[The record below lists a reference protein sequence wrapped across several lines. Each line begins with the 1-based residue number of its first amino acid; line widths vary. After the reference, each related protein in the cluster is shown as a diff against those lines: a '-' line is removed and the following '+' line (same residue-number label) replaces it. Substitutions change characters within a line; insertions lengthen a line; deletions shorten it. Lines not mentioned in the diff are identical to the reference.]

1 MSARDAVIQ
10 KKFKFIALINSNEE
24 MKYIMERIT
33 FLEESGLLMKGVSE
47 TIENEAIEQKGGL
60 LDMKLG
66 TLGPSLLG
74 NMLPSKGLI
83 RAGEGTIRAG

>member
-1 MSARDAVIQ
+1 MSARDAAIP

-47 TIENEAIEQKGGL
+47 TIENEAIEQKGGFLDL
-60 LDMKLG
+60 LLG
-66 TLGPSLLG
+66 TLGSSLLG
-74 NMLPSKGLI
+74 NMLPRKELI
-83 RAGEGTIRAG
+83 RACEGTIKAG

>member
-1 MSARDAVIQ
+1 MSARDANFQ

-33 FLEESGLLMKGVSE
+33 FLEESGLLMKGISE
-47 TIENEAIEQKGGL
+47 AIENEAIEQKGGFL
-60 LDMKLG
+60 SMMLG
-66 TLGPSLLG
+66 TLGSSLLG
-74 NMLPSKGLI
+74 NMLPSKGFI

>member
-1 MSARDAVIQ
+1 MSARDAAIP

-33 FLEESGLLMKGVSE
+33 FLEESGFLMKGVSE
-47 TIENEAIEQKGGL
+47 TIENEAIEQKGGFLDL
-60 LDMKLG
+60 LLG
-66 TLGPSLLG
+66 TLGSSLLG
-74 NMLPSKGLI
+74 NLLPSKGLI